1 VTGVAKPG
9 NEYSAQ
15 LQAPWFSCLQELI
28 GTLQFDEV
36 KCALV
41 SVQHHLSAINN
52 NDRVRFVEQSA
63 LPAGEAYEAFIFR
76 TGQVP
81 TRDNWHDLLNGLMWL
96 SFPQAK
102 RALNALQA
110 AQIAQMVIEQQR
122 GHVRGQV
129 RDAATVF
136 DENGAVLVTQSR
148 ALIAAWQAH
157 DWQRLF
163 IELRSEW
170 QHAQLWCFGHALM
183 EKLLTPYKA
192 ITCHALWCDA
202 PHTLARP
209 QLDEWL
215 AAQLPGQ
222 LSTRAWTPL
231 PVLGVP
237 GWWAANE
244 DARSQADFYADAA
257 VFRPL
262 RQSLKLESP
271 I

>member
-1 VTGVAKPG
+1 MTGLAKPG
-9 NEYSAQ
+9 NEYPAQ
-15 LQAPWFSCLQELI
+15 LQAPWFSCLQGRV
-28 GTLQFDEV
+28 GTLNFSEI
-36 KCALV
+36 KYTFV
-41 SVQHHLSAINN
+41 SVQHHLYAINN
-52 NDRVRFVEQSA
+52 ENNVRFVEQAA
-63 LPAGEAYEAFIFR
+63 LPANEAYEAFIFR

-110 AQIAQMVIEQQR
+110 AQIAQRGVEQQR
-122 GHVRGQV
+122 GSM

-183 EKLLTPYKA
+183 EKLLTPYKS

-202 PHTLARP
+202 PHTLARS
-209 QLDEWL
+209 QLDAWL
-215 AAQLPGQ
+215 AEQLPEQ
-222 LSTRAWTPL
+222 LGTRAWTPL

-244 DARSQADFYADAA
+244 EAHSQADFYADTA
-257 VFRPL
+257 VFRP
-262 RQSLKLESP
+262 RRPTLKLESP
-271 I
+271 S